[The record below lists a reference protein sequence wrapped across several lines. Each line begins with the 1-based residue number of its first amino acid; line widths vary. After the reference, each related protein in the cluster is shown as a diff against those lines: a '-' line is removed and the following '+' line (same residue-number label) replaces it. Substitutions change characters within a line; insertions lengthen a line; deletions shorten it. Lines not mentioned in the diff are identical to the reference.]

1 MWESEDVLKQPPSK
15 WAVVAFVGGQIK
27 IETHCIG
34 TAIPT
39 KEGTSFSWE
48 AKDTVHV
55 CGQLRYAEWKI
66 TKTPL
71 L

>member
-1 MWESEDVLKQPPSK
+1 MWESVDVLKQPPSK

-27 IETHCIG
+27 IETPLHWHCNPNKRG
-34 TAIPT
+34 D
-39 KEGTSFSWE
+39 KLFME

-55 CGQLRYAEWKI
+55 CGQLRYVEWKI
-66 TKTPL
+66 TKTSL